1 MMIQKRHRDS
11 IRSAAWSTREWR
23 VLALSLITAFM
34 AALLGVAINFNQ
46 AIGAFFRPHADQP
59 LVQFTINFLVVW
71 LVVLLMA
78 SYLRWRRAA
87 LKNEELEDIVD
98 SISPDVL
105 LVVDPKRNIL
115 MTSASVLRMFG
126 HDPEAVLG
134 RKTDLLYGDRRSLPN
149 DKHEIYDA
157 LEKEGFHI
165 GLAKGIR
172 KDGRTFPLEIISGV
186 LKEHGGSVLLL
197 RDITERENAEKTLV
211 EREMQLRQ
219 SQKMEALGLLA
230 GGVAHDF
237 NNLLTSIMGFGSLAL
252 ESLPAGHPAK
262 QDLKEVLN
270 SADRAAKLTGQLLSV
285 GRKQRMEIHPL
296 DLNATVDGMVLL
308 LKRTLG
314 EDVVLDIKLD
324 ERTGIVEADSS
335 GIEQVILNLAV
346 NARDAMPQ
354 GGTLTIQTRRVTL
367 DEAYCRTH
375 VAVEPGTYGVLVVRD
390 SGVGMNKEIKER
402 MFEPFFTTKAT
413 GKGTGLGLSLVYGIV
428 RQCAGNIE
436 VDSHPGSGT
445 EFRIFF
451 RGAKKADVEKV
462 PGGPAPSLAG
472 TESLLLVEDDEA
484 VRGFAVR
491 ILSGLGY
498 RVYEAPSADEA
509 LRHGREHSGRV
520 DLILADV
527 VLPGINGADL
537 VARIRESCPQAK
549 VLYVTG
555 FDERL
560 AIQHGVDPARDAIL
574 MKPFK
579 QELLAAKVRQILDAA
594 KTSGG

>member
-11 IRSAAWSTREWR
+11 VRSATWSTREWR

-34 AALLGVAINFNQ
+34 AALVGVAINFNQ
-46 AIGAFFRPHADQP
+46 ALASYFRPHANQP
-59 LVQFTINFLVVW
+59 LVQFLINFLVVW
-71 LVVLLMA
+71 LVVMLIA
-78 SYLRWRRAA
+78 SYLRWRKVA

-105 LVVDPKRNIL
+105 LVVDPGRNIL
-115 MTSASVLRMFG
+115 MTSSSVLRMFG
-126 HDPEAVLG
+126 QDPEEVLG
-134 RKTDLLYGDRRSLPN
+134 RKTDILYGDRRSLPN

-165 GLAKGIR
+165 GMAKGVR
-172 KDGRTFPLEIISGV
+172 KDGRTFPLEIISGA

-197 RDITERENAEKTLV
+197 RDITERKNAEELLID
-211 EREMQLRQ
+211 REMQLRQ

-237 NNLLTSIMGFGSLAL
+237 NNLLTSIMGFGNLAL
-252 ESLPAGHPAK
+252 ESLPVGHPAQ

-270 SADRAAKLTGQLLSV
+270 SADRAAKLTGQLLAV
-285 GRKQRMEIHPL
+285 GRKQRMEILPL
-296 DLNATVDGMVLL
+296 DLNATMDGMVLL

-314 EDVVLDIKLD
+314 EDVALDIKLD
-324 ERTGIVEADSS
+324 PQAGIVEADPS

-354 GGTLTIQTRRVTL
+354 GGTLMIQTQRVTL
-367 DEAYCRTH
+367 DETYCRSH
-375 VAVEPGTYGVLVVRD
+375 VAVEPGTYGVMVVRD
-390 SGVGMNKEIKER
+390 SGVGMHKEVKER
-402 MFEPFFTTKAT
+402 IFEPFFTTKAT

-428 RQCAGNIE
+428 RQCAGYIE
-436 VDSHPGSGT
+436 VDSKPGSGT

-451 RGAKKADVEKV
+451 RAAKKTGVDKV
-462 PGGPAPSLAG
+462 PVVQGPALVG

-498 RVYEAPSADEA
+498 QVYEAPSAAEA
-509 LRHGREHSGRV
+509 LRHGREHRGGI

-527 VLPGINGADL
+527 VLPGMNGADL
-537 VARIRESCPQAK
+537 VARVREFCPAAK

-555 FDERL
+555 FDAHL
-560 AIQHGVDPARDAIL
+560 AVQHGVDPARDPIL
-574 MKPFK
+574 MKPFN
-579 QELLAAKVRQILDAA
+579 QELLSARVRQILDAA
-594 KTSGG
+594 GASGR